1 MVRELK
7 GPTPHPSHVR
17 LSIASP
23 SEIERTARHLATIR
37 EGFLSTQ
44 LLTTCP
50 ARPIILDSWRRC
62 RALHVD
68 PMLRFAPYAIAH
80 NAQLRERWEAN
91 AQLLQAARPV
101 MHHLADLLADS
112 GYVVVLTDAAG
123 CILTLIGDQHVR
135 RRLARIDFIPG
146 GSWSEA
152 AAGTNAIGTALADG
166 HIVQLMASE
175 HYCAGWGDLTC
186 TAAPIHHPVTS
197 RIIGVLDVTGDYR
210 LIRSHLTS
218 LLATAALEVEQGLR
232 ALLVDR
238 QRSTGVATDR
248 ASLDGVAVDRS
259 MRGHTGRAAGDAG
272 ARAGRPET
280 ASIATLAEGAR
291 SLLHAQALGTRDAV
305 YLVAAGGTIS
315 ASLDVQITVERVAE
329 QTAHLLGLDSAATGL
344 FDETGQRVA
353 LHVWFRRN
361 VARPEATRAWE
372 EILEPSHAVS
382 LLRQRG
388 EPVIIDDVRASAL
401 VPATLVERLDVRSLA
416 LLPLTGARGVIGFI
430 VAPRPTAHHWAIDEV
445 RLGLTLAAEGATAI
459 ENARLFDA
467 LQRHNRRI
475 EALNAVARLLS
486 TLLDPS
492 QHLDAILERIIE
504 ILGLAGGMVLLCDE
518 YAGHLTLAAHH
529 GLPETLIHD
538 LREHPLQLQDSHVVT
553 TGESLLIGDAR
564 DDERVLYEPLR
575 TANLHDWMAVPLA
588 GGGAI
593 LGVLLVAACG
603 ARTLTDDDLG
613 LFTAIGQQLG
623 LALRNER
630 LVRAASEMEALR
642 KADRL
647 KSEFV
652 ATVSHDL
659 RTPLTA
665 IRASVEG
672 LLDHGDAHS
681 IPQQEH
687 LLHNIAGQAGRL
699 GRLVD
704 QLLDLSQIEAGGLR
718 LDRDWI
724 ELPALIA
731 DAVAG
736 VAGLDGTRRI
746 EQKLPANAPL
756 LFVDYDRLLEVFYN
770 LLENAC
776 KYTPPGSPITIE
788 VDRTAATVLIGVAD
802 RGPGI
807 PAAEHEAVFHRFYR
821 LDSDGRTPVRG
832 SGLGLAICRG
842 IVEAHGGRI
851 WVEDRPG
858 GGCVFR
864 IALPLP
870 VEHPVELEV
879 SA

>member
-1 MVRELK
+1 
-7 GPTPHPSHVR
+7 
-17 LSIASP
+17 
-23 SEIERTARHLATIR
+23 
-37 EGFLSTQ
+37 
-44 LLTTCP
+44 
-50 ARPIILDSWRRC
+50 
-62 RALHVD
+62 
-68 PMLRFAPYAIAH
+68 MLRFAPYAIAH
-80 NAQLRERWEAN
+80 DAQLHERWEAN
-91 AQLLQAARPV
+91 AQLLQAAHPV

-112 GYVVVLTDAAG
+112 GYVVVLTDATG
-123 CILTLIGDQHVR
+123 CILTLLGDRHVR

-166 HIVQLMASE
+166 HMVQLMASE

-186 TAAPIHHPVTS
+186 TAAPIHHPVTG

-218 LLATAALEVEQGLR
+218 VLATAALEVEQELR
-232 ALLVDR
+232 AHLAYRPDGPLH
-238 QRSTGVATDR
+238 STGVATDR
-248 ASLDGVAVDRS
+248 VSSGRVALDRS
-259 MRGHTGRAAGDAG
+259 MRDLQGRTAGDAG

-291 SLLHAQALGTRDAV
+291 SLLHAQARGTRDAV
-305 YLVAAGGTIS
+305 YLVAAGGAIG

-353 LHVWFRRN
+353 LHVWSRRN
-361 VARPEATRAWE
+361 AARPEATRAWE
-372 EILEPSHAVS
+372 EILGPSPAVS

-388 EPVIIDDVRASAL
+388 EPVIIDDVRASTL
-401 VPATLVERLDVRSLA
+401 VPATLVERLDVRALA

-430 VAPRPTAHHWAIDEV
+430 VTPRPTAHHWAIDEV
-445 RLGLTLAAEGATAI
+445 RLGLTLAAQGATAI
-459 ENARLFDA
+459 ENARLFEA

-486 TLLDPS
+486 TLLDPG

-518 YAGHLTLAAHH
+518 HAGHLTLAAHH
-529 GLPETLIHD
+529 GLPKTLIHD

-553 TGESLLIGDAR
+553 TGESLLVSDAR
-564 DDERVLYEPLR
+564 DDERILYEPLR

-665 IRASVEG
+665 IRASVES
-672 LLDHGDAHS
+672 LLDHGDAHP

-699 GRLVD
+699 GRMVD

-736 VAGLDGTRRI
+736 VAGLDGTRQI
-746 EQKLPANAPL
+746 EQKLPANVPL
-756 LFVDYDRLLEVFYN
+756 LFVDYDRLLEVLYN

-788 VDRTAATVLIGVAD
+788 VARAGSTVLIEVAD
-802 RGPGI
+802 RGRGI

-821 LDSDGRTPVRG
+821 LDGDGRAPVRG

-870 VEHPVELEV
+870 VEHPVELEA

>member
-1 MVRELK
+1 
-7 GPTPHPSHVR
+7 
-17 LSIASP
+17 
-23 SEIERTARHLATIR
+23 
-37 EGFLSTQ
+37 
-44 LLTTCP
+44 
-50 ARPIILDSWRRC
+50 
-62 RALHVD
+62 
-68 PMLRFAPYAIAH
+68 
-80 NAQLRERWEAN
+80 
-91 AQLLQAARPV
+91 
-101 MHHLADLLADS
+101 
-112 GYVVVLTDAAG
+112 
-123 CILTLIGDQHVR
+123 
-135 RRLARIDFIPG
+135 
-146 GSWSEA
+146 
-152 AAGTNAIGTALADG
+152 
-166 HIVQLMASE
+166 
-175 HYCAGWGDLTC
+175 
-186 TAAPIHHPVTS
+186 
-197 RIIGVLDVTGDYR
+197 
-210 LIRSHLTS
+210 
-218 LLATAALEVEQGLR
+218 
-232 ALLVDR
+232 
-238 QRSTGVATDR
+238 
-248 ASLDGVAVDRS
+248 
-259 MRGHTGRAAGDAG
+259 
-272 ARAGRPET
+272 
-280 ASIATLAEGAR
+280 
-291 SLLHAQALGTRDAV
+291 
-305 YLVAAGGTIS
+305 
-315 ASLDVQITVERVAE
+315 
-329 QTAHLLGLDSAATGL
+329 
-344 FDETGQRVA
+344 
-353 LHVWFRRN
+353 
-361 VARPEATRAWE
+361 
-372 EILEPSHAVS
+372 
-382 LLRQRG
+382 LRQRG
-388 EPVIIDDVRASAL
+388 EPVIIDNVRASAL

-430 VAPRPTAHHWAIDEV
+430 VTPRPTAHHWAIDEV
-445 RLGLTLAAEGATAI
+445 RLGLTLAAQGATAI

-492 QHLDAILERIIE
+492 RHLDAILERIIE

-518 YAGHLTLAAHH
+518 HAGHLALAAHQ
-529 GLPETLIHD
+529 GLPEALIRQLH
-538 LREHPLQLQDSHVVT
+538 EHPLQLENSHVVT
-553 TGESLLIGDAR
+553 TGESLLVGDAR
-564 DDERVLYEPLR
+564 EDERILYEPLR
-575 TANLHDWMAVPLA
+575 TASLHDWMAVPLA

-593 LGVLLVAACG
+593 LGILLVAACG

-736 VAGLDGTRRI
+736 VTGLDGTRRI
-746 EQKLPANAPL
+746 EQKLPTNAPL
-756 LFVDYDRLLEVFYN
+756 LFVDYDRLLEVLYN

-788 VDRTAATVLIGVAD
+788 VTQAGSTVLIEVAD
-802 RGPGI
+802 RGRGI

-821 LDSDGRTPVRG
+821 LDGDGRAPVRG

-870 VEHPVELEV
+870 MEHPVELEA

>member
-1 MVRELK
+1 MR
-7 GPTPHPSHVR
+7 
-17 LSIASP
+17 
-23 SEIERTARHLATIR
+23 
-37 EGFLSTQ
+37 
-44 LLTTCP
+44 
-50 ARPIILDSWRRC
+50 D
-62 RALHVD
+62 
-68 PMLRFAPYAIAH
+68 
-80 NAQLRERWEAN
+80 
-91 AQLLQAARPV
+91 LQ
-101 MHHLADLLADS
+101 
-112 GYVVVLTDAAG
+112 
-123 CILTLIGDQHVR
+123 
-135 RRLARIDFIPG
+135 
-146 GSWSEA
+146 
-152 AAGTNAIGTALADG
+152 
-166 HIVQLMASE
+166 
-175 HYCAGWGDLTC
+175 
-186 TAAPIHHPVTS
+186 
-197 RIIGVLDVTGDYR
+197 
-210 LIRSHLTS
+210 
-218 LLATAALEVEQGLR
+218 
-232 ALLVDR
+232 
-238 QRSTGVATDR
+238 
-248 ASLDGVAVDRS
+248 
-259 MRGHTGRAAGDAG
+259 GRAAGDAG

-291 SLLHAQALGTRDAV
+291 SLLHAQARGARDAV
-305 YLVAAGGTIS
+305 YLVAAGGAIG

-344 FDETGQRVA
+344 FDETGQRVS
-353 LHVWFRRN
+353 LHVWSRRN
-361 VARPEATRAWE
+361 AARPEATRAWE
-372 EILEPSHAVS
+372 EILGPSPAVS

-388 EPVIIDDVRASAL
+388 EPVIIDDVRASTL
-401 VPATLVERLDVRSLA
+401 VPATLVERLDVRALA

-430 VAPRPTAHHWAIDEV
+430 VTPRPTAHHWAIDEV
-445 RLGLTLAAEGATAI
+445 RLGLTLAAQGATAI
-459 ENARLFDA
+459 ENARLFEA

-486 TLLDPS
+486 TLLDPG

-518 YAGHLTLAAHH
+518 HAGHLTLAAHH

-553 TGESLLIGDAR
+553 TGESLLVSDAR
-564 DDERVLYEPLR
+564 DDERILYEPLR

-588 GGGAI
+588 GGGTI

-665 IRASVEG
+665 IRASVES
-672 LLDHGDAHS
+672 LLDHGDAHP

-699 GRLVD
+699 GRMVD

-736 VAGLDGTRRI
+736 VAGLDGTRQI
-746 EQKLPANAPL
+746 EQKLPANVPL
-756 LFVDYDRLLEVFYN
+756 LFVDYDRLLEVLYN

-788 VDRTAATVLIGVAD
+788 VARAGSTVLIEVAD
-802 RGPGI
+802 RGRGI
-807 PAAEHEAVFHRFYR
+807 PPAEHEAVFHRFYR
-821 LDSDGRTPVRG
+821 LDGDGRAPVRG

-870 VEHPVELEV
+870 VEHPVELEA